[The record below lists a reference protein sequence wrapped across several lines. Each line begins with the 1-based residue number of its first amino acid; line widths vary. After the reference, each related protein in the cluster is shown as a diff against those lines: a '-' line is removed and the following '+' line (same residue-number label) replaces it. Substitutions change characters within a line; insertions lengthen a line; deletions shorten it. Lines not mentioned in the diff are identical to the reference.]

1 MITADDLVLMAEDIA
16 AVIAERP
23 LAAAFR
29 RGATTLPAQ
38 TVRVFATGGG
48 ATRRDQQTAAAQWP
62 MLVLGAVDL
71 DVQVGDRF
79 NDYNGALVEVK
90 TIHNDRRAFTQAGAD
105 LVQ

>member
-1 MITADDLVLMAEDIA
+1 MITADDLAVMAADIA

-23 LAAAFR
+23 LSVAFR
-29 RGATTLPAQ
+29 RSATTLPAQ

-48 ATRRDQQTAAAQWP
+48 ATRRGQQTAAAQWP
-62 MLVLGAVDL
+62 VLVLGAADL
-71 DVQVGDRF
+71 DIEIGDRF
-79 NDYNGALVEVK
+79 NDYNGALCEVK

>member
-1 MITADDLVLMAEDIA
+1 
-16 AVIAERP
+16 
-23 LAAAFR
+23 
-29 RGATTLPAQ
+29 
-38 TVRVFATGGG
+38 
-48 ATRRDQQTAAAQWP
+48 

>member
-29 RGATTLPAQ
+29 RGKTTLPAQ

-48 ATRRDQQTAAAQWP
+48 ATRRSDQTAAPQWP
-62 MLVLGAVDL
+62 VLVLGAADL
-71 DVQVGDRF
+71 NVAVGDRF
-79 NDYNGALVEVK
+79 NDYNGALCEVK